1 MSKDRV
7 WNKGKHNGRGLA
19 GANKKVDSP
28 NDSSKPEEGL
38 EEPEDSNAGNTG
50 NPINS
55 VKRMNRE
62 NWVVRPSRVIPKSP
76 KNDSNPS

>member
-19 GANKKVDSP
+19 GAHK
-28 NDSSKPEEGL
+28 KPENVTDNSTDTNQAEIA
-38 EEPEDSNAGNTG
+38 DSNAGDTG

-62 NWVVRPSRVIPKSP
+62 NWVVRPSRVTPKSP
-76 KNDSNPS
+76 KKDPQP

>member
-19 GANKKVDSP
+19 GAHKKAE
-28 NDSSKPEEGL
+28 SSIEGSNSEAKDAEL
-38 EEPEDSNAGNTG
+38 IDSNAGDTG

-55 VKRMNRE
+55 VQRMNRE
-62 NWVVRPSRVIPKSP
+62 NWVERPARVIPKKP
-76 KNDSNPS
+76 KNNSKQI